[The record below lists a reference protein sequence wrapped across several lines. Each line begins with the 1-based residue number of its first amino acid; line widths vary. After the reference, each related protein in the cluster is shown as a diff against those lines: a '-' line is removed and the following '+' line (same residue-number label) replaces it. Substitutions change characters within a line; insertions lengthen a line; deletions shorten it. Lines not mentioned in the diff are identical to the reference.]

1 MRFLQGYEHVSTNN
15 GASWGICISSGGYVI
30 VVARLPGVFH
40 VYARSNIAP
49 EGLRNIT
56 ERIHVEGPLVGV
68 LLVAC
73 TLDSP

>member
-1 MRFLQGYEHVSTNN
+1 MYMRE
-15 GASWGICISSGGYVI
+15 VI
-30 VVARLPGVFH
+30 LR
-40 VYARSNIAP
+40 NP

>member
-1 MRFLQGYEHVSTNN
+1 MGLP
-15 GASWGICISSGGYVI
+15 GGYVI
-30 VVARLPGVFH
+30 VVARLPGISH
-40 VYARSNIAP
+40 VYARSNIVP